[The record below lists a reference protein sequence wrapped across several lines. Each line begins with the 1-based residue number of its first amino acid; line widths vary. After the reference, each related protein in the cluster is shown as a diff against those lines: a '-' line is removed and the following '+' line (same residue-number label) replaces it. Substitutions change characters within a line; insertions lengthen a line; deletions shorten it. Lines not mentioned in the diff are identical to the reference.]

1 MKTKLQ
7 KRKTR
12 QRRVRAKITGTA
24 ARPRLAIFK
33 SNSYIY
39 AQLIDDV
46 AGKTIVSASDV
57 KTKKTAKP
65 GSKQAGV
72 TGFAKVESSMNIGKE
87 IAKLA
92 ASKGIKQVVFD
103 RGGYQYTGR
112 VKAVAEGARE
122 GGLEF

>member
-7 KRKTR
+7 KRQAR
-12 QRRVRAKITGTA
+12 QRRVRAKIVGMA
-24 ARPRLAIFK
+24 DCPRLAIFK

-39 AQLIDDV
+39 AQLIDDS
-46 AGKTIVSASDV
+46 AGKTIASATDS
-57 KTKKTAKP
+57 KTRKNAKKGEKN
-65 GSKQAGV
+65 S
-72 TGFAKVESSMNIGKE
+72 FAKVDSAVNIGKE

-92 ASKGIKQVVFD
+92 AAKGIKKVVFD

-112 VKAVAEGARE
+112 VKAVADGARA

>member
-7 KRKTR
+7 KRQTR
-12 QRRVRAKITGTA
+12 QRRVRAKISGTLEC
-24 ARPRLAIFK
+24 PRLAIFK

-46 AGKTIVSASDV
+46 ASKTIVSACDV
-57 KTKKTAKP
+57 KTKKTSRKD
-65 GSKQAGV
+65 SKQADKA
-72 TGFAKVESSMNIGKE
+72 GFAKVDSAMNIGKE

-92 ASKGIKQVVFD
+92 TAKGIKRVVFD

-112 VKAVAEGARE
+112 VKAVAEGARA